1 MTPRHEQ
8 QTPGPALNIAAT
20 IAAHVPV
27 LTTQR
32 LTLRAPRLEDF
43 DDFASIVCTERG
55 VFVGGPMSREDGWY
69 DFTGAVSIWML
80 HGHGMWT
87 VVESAS
93 QRRLGFVALGLE
105 PGDLEVEL
113 GYLFLA
119 PAEGQG
125 FAREAVVAARDWG
138 FGTLNLPTLV
148 SYIDRGN
155 LRSIRLAEAIGAVE
169 DTPADWPA
177 DSMVFRHHPPETIQ

>member
-105 PGDLEVEL
+105 PGDLERAEYERGVSCHHCLEERSDADRARYRERQKQIDL
-113 GYLFLA
+113 GR
-119 PAEGQG
+119 
-125 FAREAVVAARDWG
+125 AR
-138 FGTLNLPTLV
+138 
-148 SYIDRGN
+148 
-155 LRSIRLAEAIGAVE
+155 GA
-169 DTPADWPA
+169 
-177 DSMVFRHHPPETIQ
+177 SHLG